1 MSSAAPVIEVAGL
14 SKCFHTYARP
24 GDRLRQA
31 LVPPLQRWLGR
42 EPTQYYSEFWAL
54 RELSLSVGRNETV
67 GIVGRNGSGK
77 STLLQCICGTL
88 TPTLGTVYTQGR
100 VAALLELGSGFNPEF
115 SGRDNVFMNGAVL
128 GLSRAEVEQR
138 FDAIAAFADIGA
150 FLEQPVKTYSSG
162 MAVRLAF
169 AVAINLNPDVLV
181 VDEALS
187 VGDELFQRKC
197 FARIETLK
205 ADGMT
210 VLFVSHSGAT
220 VVELCDRA
228 VLLDGGELLSM
239 GKPGEVVSRYQKLL
253 YAPASERQRVRAD
266 IAASLQGGA
275 AGGVGGVGGAGSAA
289 ARAAQEDTQKQE
301 HDAQDGRALE
311 PSFDPNFV
319 PSTTLAYASRGAH
332 ILAPGVWTLAGE
344 QANTLV
350 RGQRY
355 QYRYRVAF
363 EVGANQVRFGMLIKT
378 LSGVQL
384 SGAVSM
390 PSLQA
395 SLPWVA
401 AGQTLEVVFEFAC
414 LMNPGTYF
422 VSCGV
427 LGLVDG
433 EECFL
438 HRIVDAVAVR
448 VLPLVGNASTELV
461 SLCTFQSCTPVA
473 EDSEDSINKE
483 NP

>member
-1 MSSAAPVIEVAGL
+1 MSTQAPVIEVAGL
-14 SKCFHTYARP
+14 SKCFHTYERP

-31 LVPPLQRWLGR
+31 LVPPVQRWLGR
-42 EPTQYYSEFWAL
+42 SPTQYYREFWAL

-88 TPTLGTVYTQGR
+88 TPTLGTVRTQGR

-115 SGRDNVFMNGAVL
+115 SGRDNVWMNGAVL

-138 FDAIAAFADIGA
+138 FDDIAAFADIGA

-228 VLLDGGELLSM
+228 ILLDGGELLSV

-253 YAPASERQRVRAD
+253 YAPASERQRVRAE
-266 IAASLQGGA
+266 IAGSWQGS
-275 AGGVGGVGGAGSAA
+275 GAGTGAGTA
-289 ARAAQEDTQKQE
+289 GTEPADALQKQE
-301 HDAQDGRALE
+301 LLAHATQALE
-311 PSFDPNFV
+311 PFFDENFV

-332 ILAPGVWTLAGE
+332 ILVPAVFTLAGE
-344 QANTLV
+344 PVNVLV

-384 SGAVSM
+384 SGAVSA

-395 SLPWVA
+395 SLPWVG
-401 AGQTLEVVFEFAC
+401 AGQTLDVVFEFEC

-438 HRIVDAVAVR
+438 HRIVDAVALR
-448 VLPLVGNASTELV
+448 VLPQVGNTATELV
-461 SLCTFQSCTPVA
+461 SLCTFQACAPVA
-473 EDSEDSINKE
+473 DGPNQQE
-483 NP
+483 

>member
-1 MSSAAPVIEVAGL
+1 MSTHAPVIEVAGL

-31 LVPPLQRWLGR
+31 LVPPLQRWMGR

-88 TPTLGTVYTQGR
+88 TPTLGTVRTQGR

-128 GLSRAEVEQR
+128 GLSRTEVEQR
-138 FDAIAAFADIGA
+138 FDDIAAFADIGA

-253 YAPASERQRVRAD
+253 YAPASERQRVRAE
-266 IAASLQGGA
+266 IAASLQGG
-275 AGGVGGVGGAGSAA
+275 GPGGAGGPA
-289 ARAAQEDTQKQE
+289 ARAAPEDLQKQE

-319 PSTTLAYASRGAH
+319 PSTTLTYASRGAH

-344 QANTLV
+344 PANTLV
-350 RGQRY
+350 RGERY

-384 SGAVSM
+384 SGAVSV

-401 AGQTLEVVFEFAC
+401 GGQTLEVVFEFAC

-461 SLCTFQSCTPVA
+461 SLCTFQSCAPVV
-473 EDSEDSINKE
+473 EDSIDKE
-483 NP
+483 N

>member
-1 MSSAAPVIEVAGL
+1 MSMSMSSSISSSVNSHAPVIEVAGL

-31 LVPPLQRWLGR
+31 LLPPVQRFIGQT
-42 EPTQYYSEFWAL
+42 PSPYYSEFWAL
-54 RELSLSVGRNETV
+54 REVSLSVGRNETV

-88 TPTLGTVYTQGR
+88 TPTLGTVRTHGR

-128 GLSRAEVEQR
+128 GLGRAEIEQR

-228 VLLDGGELLSM
+228 VLLDGGELLAM
-239 GKPGEVVSRYQKLL
+239 GRPGEVVSRYQKLL
-253 YAPASERQRVRAD
+253 YAPATDRERVRAEMV
-266 IAASLQGGA
+266 AALQGSGTGSGGPAPQMPLTA
-275 AGGVGGVGGAGSAA
+275 APTPPPETPLPTALKAFFDAG
-289 ARAAQEDTQKQE
+289 
-301 HDAQDGRALE
+301 
-311 PSFDPNFV
+311 FV

-332 ILAPGVWTLAGE
+332 ILEPAVFTQAGE
-344 QANTLV
+344 QVNALV
-350 RGQRY
+350 RGERY
-355 QYRYRVAF
+355 IYRYRVAF

-384 SGAVSM
+384 SGAVSS
-390 PSLQA
+390 PSIQA
-395 SLPWVA
+395 SIAWVA
-401 AGQTLEVVFEFAC
+401 AGHTLEVAFAFDC

-422 VSCGV
+422 LSCGV
-427 LGLVDG
+427 LGLVEG

-438 HRIVDAVAVR
+438 HRIVDAVALR
-448 VLPLVGNASTELV
+448 VLPQVGNTSTELV
-461 SLCTFQSCTPVA
+461 GLCSFQGAV
-473 EDSEDSINKE
+473 
-483 NP
+483 

>member
-1 MSSAAPVIEVAGL
+1 MSAQAPVIEVAGL
-14 SKCFHTYARP
+14 SKCFHTYERP

-31 LVPPLQRWLGR
+31 LVPPVQHWLGR
-42 EPTQYYSEFWAL
+42 DPTQYYREFWAL
-54 RELSLSVGRNETV
+54 REVSLSVGRNETV

-88 TPTLGTVYTQGR
+88 TPTLGTVRTQGR

-115 SGRDNVFMNGAVL
+115 SGRDNVLMNGAVL
-128 GLSRAEVEQR
+128 GLSRTEVEQR
-138 FDAIAAFADIGA
+138 FDDIAAFADIGA

-181 VDEALS
+181 IDEALS

-228 VLLDGGELLSM
+228 ILLDGGELLSV

-253 YAPASERQRVRAD
+253 YAPASERQRVRAE
-266 IAASLQGGA
+266 IAASLQGGE
-275 AGGVGGVGGAGSAA
+275 SAA
-289 ARAAQEDTQKQE
+289 RIAPDNMQKEELEAQ
-301 HDAQDGRALE
+301 AGRALE

-319 PSTTLAYASRGAH
+319 PSTTLAYASRGVH
-332 ILAPGVWTLAGE
+332 ILAPGVFTPAGE
-344 QANTLV
+344 PVNALV
-350 RGQRY
+350 RGERY

-384 SGAVSM
+384 SGAVSA

-395 SLPWVA
+395 SLPWVES
-401 AGQTLEVVFEFAC
+401 GQTLEVVFDFEC

-422 VSCGV
+422 LSCGV

-438 HRIVDAVAVR
+438 HRIVDAVALR
-448 VLPLVGNASTELV
+448 VLPQVGNASTELV
-461 SLCTFQSCTPVA
+461 SLCTFQTCAPVA
-473 EDSEDSINKE
+473 DESNQQE
-483 NP
+483 

>member
-1 MSSAAPVIEVAGL
+1 MSVHAPVIEVAGL
-14 SKCFHTYARP
+14 SKCFHTYNNP

-31 LVPPLQRWLGR
+31 LVPPLQRWAGKT
-42 EPTQYYSEFWAL
+42 PTQYYSEFWAL
-54 RELSLSVGRNETV
+54 REVSLSVGRNETV

-88 TPTLGTVYTQGR
+88 TPTVGTVRTHGR

-115 SGRDNVFMNGAVL
+115 SGRDNVFMNAAVL
-128 GLSRAEVEQR
+128 GLGRAEVEQR

-169 AVAINLNPDVLV
+169 AVAINLSPDILV

-228 VLLDGGELLSM
+228 ILLDGGELLAV
-239 GKPGEVVSRYQKLL
+239 GKPGDVVSRYQKLL
-253 YAPASERQRVRAD
+253 YAPATDRQRVRD
-266 IAASLQGGA
+266 EMVAALQDKGGNTHSGQA
-275 AGGVGGVGGAGSAA
+275 AHIPSPDLLQNKEQQNQAAPALKAFFDAG
-289 ARAAQEDTQKQE
+289 
-301 HDAQDGRALE
+301 
-311 PSFDPNFV
+311 FV

-332 ILAPGVWTLAGE
+332 ILAPAVFTLAGE
-344 QANTLV
+344 QVNALV
-350 RGQRY
+350 RGERY
-355 QYRYRVAF
+355 VYRYRVAF

-384 SGAVSM
+384 SGAVSA
-390 PSLQA
+390 PSIQA
-395 SLPWVA
+395 SLAWVG
-401 AGQTLEVVFEFAC
+401 AGQTLEVAFEFDC

-422 VSCGV
+422 LSCGV

-438 HRIVDAVAVR
+438 HRIVDAIALR
-448 VLPLVGNASTELV
+448 VLPQVGNTSTELV
-461 SLCTFQSCTPVA
+461 SLCAFQGFTPVETQVSLA
-473 EDSEDSINKE
+473 GA
-483 NP
+483 

>member
-1 MSSAAPVIEVAGL
+1 MTAMAPVIEVAGL
-14 SKCFHTYARP
+14 SKCFHTYERP

-31 LVPPLQRWLGR
+31 LVPPLQRWMGR
-42 EPTQYYSEFWAL
+42 APAQYYREFWAL
-54 RELSLSVGRNETV
+54 RDISLSVGRNETV

-88 TPTLGTVYTQGR
+88 TPTVGTVNTQGR

-115 SGRDNVFMNGAVL
+115 SGRENVFMNAAVL
-128 GLSRAEVEQR
+128 GLTRAEVEQR

-150 FLEQPVKTYSSG
+150 FLDQPVKTYSSG

-169 AVAINLNPDVLV
+169 AVAINVNPDVLV

-197 FARIETLK
+197 FARIESLK

-228 VLLDGGELLSM
+228 ILLDGGELLAV
-239 GKPGEVVSRYQKLL
+239 GRPGEVVSRYQKLL
-253 YAPASERQRVRAD
+253 YAPARERQRVRAEV
-266 IAASLQGGA
+266 ATF
-275 AGGVGGVGGAGSAA
+275 VHTGSAA
-289 ARAAQEDTQKQE
+289 ARLGGADGGAASAAGGGAIEIQKQE
-301 HDAQDGRALE
+301 HLAQGEPALE
-311 PSFDPNFV
+311 PYFDPDFV
-319 PSTTLAYASRGAH
+319 PSTTLAYASRGAR
-332 ILAPGVWTLAGE
+332 ILVPAVSTLEGVRV
-344 QANTLV
+344 NVLV

-355 QYRYRVAF
+355 QYRYQVAF
-363 EVGANQVRFGMLIKT
+363 DVGGNQVRFGMLIKT

-384 SGAVSM
+384 SGAVSAA
-390 PSLQA
+390 SIQA
-395 SLPWVA
+395 SIPWVA
-401 AGQTLEVVFEFAC
+401 TGQTQEVVFEFEC

-422 VSCGV
+422 LSCGV
-427 LGLVDG
+427 LGLVED

-448 VLPLVGNASTELV
+448 VLPQAGNVSTELV
-461 SLCTFQSCTPVA
+461 SLCSFQACAPAPSGLIEEGKIP
-473 EDSEDSINKE
+473 
-483 NP
+483 

>member
-1 MSSAAPVIEVAGL
+1 MSTHAPVIEVAGL

-31 LVPPLQRWLGR
+31 LVPPLQRWMGR

-88 TPTLGTVYTQGR
+88 TPTLGTVRTQGR

-128 GLSRAEVEQR
+128 GLSRTEVEQR
-138 FDAIAAFADIGA
+138 FDDIAAFADIGA

-253 YAPASERQRVRAD
+253 YAPASERQRVRAE
-266 IAASLQGGA
+266 IAASLQGG
-275 AGGVGGVGGAGSAA
+275 GPGGAGGSA
-289 ARAAQEDTQKQE
+289 ARAAQEDLQKQE
-301 HDAQDGRALE
+301 HDAQAGRALE

-319 PSTTLAYASRGAH
+319 PSTTLAYASHGAH
-332 ILAPGVWTLAGE
+332 ILAPGVFTLAGE

-350 RGQRY
+350 RGERY

-384 SGAVSM
+384 SGAVSV

-461 SLCTFQSCTPVA
+461 SLCTFQSCAPVA
-473 EDSEDSINKE
+473 EDSISKE

>member
-1 MSSAAPVIEVAGL
+1 MSTQAPVIEVAGL
-14 SKCFHTYARP
+14 SKCFHTYERP

-31 LVPPLQRWLGR
+31 FVPPVQRWLGR
-42 EPTQYYSEFWAL
+42 DPTQYYREFWAL
-54 RELSLSVGRNETV
+54 REVSLTVGRNETV

-88 TPTLGTVYTQGR
+88 TPTLGTVRTQGR

-128 GLSRAEVEQR
+128 GLSRTEVEQR

-181 VDEALS
+181 IDEALS

-228 VLLDGGELLSM
+228 ILLDGGELLSV

-253 YAPASERQRVRAD
+253 YAPASERQRVRAE
-266 IAASLQGGA
+266 IAASLQGGE
-275 AGGVGGVGGAGSAA
+275 SAA
-289 ARAAQEDTQKQE
+289 RIAPDNLQKEELEAQ
-301 HDAQDGRALE
+301 AGRALE

-332 ILAPGVWTLAGE
+332 ILAPGVFTLAG
-344 QANTLV
+344 APVNALV
-350 RGQRY
+350 RGERY

-363 EVGANQVRFGMLIKT
+363 AAGANQVRFGMLIKT

-384 SGAVSM
+384 SGAVSQ

-401 AGQTLEVVFEFAC
+401 SGQTLEVVFEFEC

-422 VSCGV
+422 LSCGV

-438 HRIVDAVAVR
+438 HRIVDAVALR
-448 VLPLVGNASTELV
+448 VLPQVGNASTELV
-461 SLCTFQSCTPVA
+461 SLCTFQTCAPVA
-473 EDSEDSINKE
+473 DTSHQQE
-483 NP
+483 